1 MERRQNDWN
10 FTILGKAHLPSELP
24 CNGAEGESG
33 MGTVSLIQLNGGRKC
48 LDARSTEKQSQV
60 LLLVI

>member
-1 MERRQNDWN
+1 MVYSNMGERERESV
-10 FTILGKAHLPSELP
+10 PSELP

-48 LDARSTEKQSQV
+48 LDARSTEKQS
-60 LLLVI
+60 